1 MMTPINM
8 ALTQLGAY
16 GAGATPL
23 SIDVSAPFAI
33 HFPANMTTV
42 VPLLLMLG
50 AELVDQSAQ
59 TYQFARDKIT
69 LRLINAGDGLT
80 HAEII
85 YIGND
90 YQTCSSDGGEG
101 KKASMTLPV
110 AAAPWRTA

>member
-1 MMTPINM
+1 
-8 ALTQLGAY
+8 
-16 GAGATPL
+16 
-23 SIDVSAPFAI
+23 
-33 HFPANMTTV
+33 
-42 VPLLLMLG
+42 MLG

-90 YQTCSSDGGEG
+90 YQTCSSDGGGYEG
-101 KKASMTLPV
+101 FYDPPGGGGAVENRVMVNELHSQAHVRMGQGF
-110 AAAPWRTA
+110 AALSLQCDSFLLARAHAPLGC